1 MLRDEFTGPRVRTG
15 FDIDRP
21 QIAVVNV
28 LQGHGH
34 HFGFSVDTDMAE
46 KLQAKTGREILALLR
61 AAALLERFAR
71 IAIAIEQTFVESRR
85 RVPAQLDSW
94 RKVF

>member
-1 MLRDEFTGPRVRTG
+1 MNSPGPRVRTG
-15 FDIDRP
+15 FDTDRP

>member
-1 MLRDEFTGPRVRTG
+1 
-15 FDIDRP
+15 
-21 QIAVVNV
+21 
-28 LQGHGH
+28 
-34 HFGFSVDTDMAE
+34 MAE